1 MQIRLFC
8 CVPYRRNSRACL
20 YRRDC
25 LLQPRQ
31 PLRTNAVWQSPPRR
45 ARSGLMQ
52 TDLSKAR
59 GVQGSMPSQAAS
71 ENAAKP
77 RSPALAEGF
86 VLLDNSTSLDATS
99 ELFERP
105 AEIIRADN
113 PDEVGAA
120 LTALQGG
127 IARGLH
133 AAGFFSY
140 ELGYLLEPKLTHL
153 LPQHRKV
160 PFLWFGLYTAPR
172 QLTGAEV
179 QSWLTEEAIG
189 NPTLGELAHTWD
201 SASYLKRFDEV
212 QKNIR
217 SGDIYQLNLTFKAKF
232 NLEGSPLALYRDLR
246 LKQRVAYAGIV
257 DTGDATIL
265 SASPELFIKQHD
277 RIIETRPMKGTAPR
291 AGTPEGEAEV
301 RIALSKDVKNRA
313 ENLMIVDLMRNDLGR
328 IADLGTVTVTDLF
341 TVETFKTLHQMTSGV
356 EAHLKEGIGI
366 VDILKAIFPP
376 GSITGAPKIRAMEL
390 IRELETESRGV
401 YCGAIGR
408 FSPDGSSQFNVAIRT
423 AIIDRKGAGE
433 MGIGSGVVADSDG
446 PKEYAECLLKMK
458 FLTDPVRRFELI
470 ETMVYVP
477 GDGIWLRGY
486 HLARLAASAAYFGF
500 TYDAGKVCDAIEAA
514 VASAPDQRLRVRLL
528 LDEDGGVSATA
539 TAQPE
544 TAPDAVMRYVIS
556 DTRVNSADLFLY
568 HKTTR
573 RELYDREWKHYHD
586 TLGADEVIY
595 LNENSELAE
604 GSRMSIFIE
613 RDGQLLTPRLEAG
626 LLPGTLRASLIDE
639 GRAVEARLTIEDV
652 NKAKVI
658 YLGNSVRGLVRAEPL
673 VPRLAV
679 DDGNKP

>member
-1 MQIRLFC
+1 M
-8 CVPYRRNSRACL
+8 
-20 YRRDC
+20 
-25 LLQPRQ
+25 
-31 PLRTNAVWQSPPRR
+31 NATS
-45 ARSGLMQ
+45 
-52 TDLSKAR
+52 
-59 GVQGSMPSQAAS
+59 
-71 ENAAKP
+71 AKP
-77 RSPALAEGF
+77 VNAPSATPSRPKSDDATKPKSPALAEGF
-86 VLLDNSTSLDATS
+86 VLLDNSTSLDAIS

-105 AEIIRADN
+105 VEIIRADTAE
-113 PDEVGAA
+113 EVDPALAA
-120 LTALQGG
+120 LQDGV
-127 IARGLH
+127 ARGLH

-140 ELGYLLEPKLTHL
+140 ELGYLLEPKLAHL
-153 LPQHRKV
+153 LPPKRKV
-160 PFLWFGLYTAPR
+160 PLLWFGLYASPR
-172 QLTGAEV
+172 QLTGGEV

-201 SASYLKRFDEV
+201 SGSYLKRFDEV

-246 LKQRVAYAGIV
+246 LKQRVLYAGIV
-257 DTGDATIL
+257 DTGDVTIL
-265 SASPELFIKQHD
+265 SSSPELFIKQHD
-277 RIIETRPMKGTAPR
+277 RIIGTRPMKGTAPR

-301 RIALSKDVKNRA
+301 RSALSKDVKNRA

-328 IADLGTVTVTDLF
+328 IADLGSVSVTDLF

-356 EAHLKEGIGI
+356 EAHLKDNVGI

-408 FSPDGSSQFNVAIRT
+408 LSPDGSAQFNVAIRT
-423 AIIDRKGAGE
+423 AIIDRTGSGE
-433 MGIGSGVVADSDG
+433 MGIGSGVVADSLG

-470 ETMVYVP
+470 ETMLYVP

-500 TYDAGKVCDAIEAA
+500 TCDAEKVRAA
-514 VASAPDQRLRVRLL
+514 IDASIATAPDRRLRVRLL
-528 LDEDGGVSATA
+528 LDEDGAISTTA
-539 TAQPE
+539 TPQPE
-544 TAPDAVMRYVIS
+544 TPADTVMRYVIS

-573 RELYDREWKHYHD
+573 RELYDREWKHFHD
-586 TLGADEVIY
+586 TLGADEVVY
-595 LNENSELAE
+595 LNENGELAE
-604 GSRMSIFIE
+604 GSRTSIFIE
-613 RDGQLLTPRLEAG
+613 RDGLLLTPRLEAG
-626 LLPGTLRASLIDE
+626 LLPGTFRAALIDE
-639 GRAVEARLTIEDV
+639 GRAAEAHLTIQDV
-652 NKAKVI
+652 NAAKAM
-658 YLGNSVRGLVRAEPL
+658 YLGNSVRGLMRAEPL

-679 DDGNKP
+679 DDRHEH